1 MVSTAQTC
9 GLSRGGRPLF
19 KIDKTTGK
27 RTKVIDKNSDE
38 MIDEVDDSLLDDMK
52 ALSNARLSKKT
63 PNFEITKTLRFIPSA
78 EIQPTCLVPIYYDKA
93 ITEKFLDELNK
104 EFYDEF
110 TYMSLG
116 ELKSAELIKIRGGHG
131 SPSQEQ
137 RVGKVPY
144 IKVSD
149 LRAGFVNINPTNR
162 IPKSIAKKFWKG
174 EASGL
179 QAFDLICPSR
189 TSKNIG
195 DFCVLMPGQEQVVM
209 TKEMIVIRATETAA
223 FDQFYLQWAMSL
235 EIVREQWKRVIFM
248 QTNREDVGNRYLEIL
263 IPVPKDID
271 TARKCSKMFRDYYES
286 VSKSRITLQGEL
298 AESPTKHH
306 FFVGI

>member
-1 MVSTAQTC
+1 MAIHKPSWFSSKHVMVSTAQTC

-19 KIDKTTGK
+19 KIDKATGK
-27 RTKVIDKNSDE
+27 RTQVFDKHSDE
-38 MIDEVDDSLLDDMK
+38 MIDKIDDGLLEDMK
-52 ALSNARLSKKT
+52 ALSNAKLSKDN
-63 PNFEITKTLRFIPSA
+63 PDFEITNTLRFIPST
-78 EIQPTCLVPIYYDKA
+78 EIKSTCLVPIYYDKA
-93 ITEKFLDELNK
+93 IKDQFLEELSK
-104 EFYDEF
+104 SFYDDF

-116 ELKSAELIKIRGGHG
+116 DLESAELIKVRGGHG

-174 EASGL
+174 ETSGL
-179 QAFDLICPSR
+179 RAFDLICPSR

-209 TKEMIVIRATETAA
+209 TKEMIVIRAT
-223 FDQFYLQWAMSL
+223 
-235 EIVREQWKRVIFM
+235 
-248 QTNREDVGNRYLEIL
+248 
-263 IPVPKDID
+263 
-271 TARKCSKMFRDYYES
+271 
-286 VSKSRITLQGEL
+286 
-298 AESPTKHH
+298 
-306 FFVGI
+306 